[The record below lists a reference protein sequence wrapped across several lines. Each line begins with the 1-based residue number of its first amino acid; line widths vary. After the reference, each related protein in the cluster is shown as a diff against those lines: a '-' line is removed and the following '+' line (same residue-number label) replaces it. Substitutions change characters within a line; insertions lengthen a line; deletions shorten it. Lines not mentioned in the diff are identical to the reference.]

1 MSLQGTQEQRK
12 DVLIM
17 SEVVHG
23 VLVRLQK
30 MRGVLVPEGRPR
42 YVTISTDVD
51 DILIKKGVV
60 KFMGI

>member
-1 MSLQGTQEQRK
+1 MS
-12 DVLIM
+12 V
-17 SEVVHG
+17 VVHG

-51 DILIKKGVV
+51 DILIKNGVV